1 MFKKRKRLMFTRR
14 KRIKSYFIYEQ
25 NDINMILFNTS
36 LFLVISDFVVLRKS
50 GNDYVGRCPFC
61 KYGMK
66 NNYHFRVS
74 ERLKLYKCFECGA
87 AGKNASSFLMR
98 YYSKPFDYILR
109 FINTNY
115 HNCKFNLNIKGIVAV
130 KKKNHIDEGLPF

>member
-1 MFKKRKRLMFTRR
+1 MFKRKGFIFSSRR
-14 KRIKSYFIYEQ
+14 KRIKSYLIYEQ

-36 LFLVISDFVVLRKS
+36 LFLVISDFVALRKS
-50 GNDYVGRCPFC
+50 GSDHVGRCPFC
-61 KYGMK
+61 KLGME

-87 AGKNASSFLMR
+87 AGKHASSFLMR
-98 YYSKPFDYILR
+98 YYNRPFDYILR
-109 FINTNY
+109 FINKNY
-115 HNCKFNLNIKGIVAV
+115 HNVKFNLNIKGIVAV